1 MKPCH
6 VTVIRGG
13 ISSEREVSL
22 ASGQGVIEALQQVGY
37 RVTDLVANDD
47 LSEIVQS
54 LTNDRPDVIFNALH
68 GRFGEDGTIQGVFE
82 WMNIPYTHSGI
93 CASAIAMDKAL
104 SRTLLAEAGLPVA
117 KGLVIQITDILNA
130 DPLPPP
136 YVVKPLKEGSS
147 VGVFIIW
154 DQKDS
159 NVQRENIYK
168 NWKFGEQAL
177 VEEYIPGKE
186 LTVCVV
192 NKKAL
197 TITDICPTSTDAHS
211 FYDYDAKYKVG
222 QSVHRLPAKI
232 HPKAFEQAL
241 DYAQQAHDVLGCNA
255 ASRTDFRYDNTLH
268 HDKEP
273 GKLFILEVNTQPGM
287 TPTSL
292 LPEQAAY
299 CGMSYPE
306 LCAWL
311 VEQAR
316 CRT

>member
-136 YVVKPLKEGSS
+136 YVVKPLK
-147 VGVFIIW
+147 
-154 DQKDS
+154 
-159 NVQRENIYK
+159 
-168 NWKFGEQAL
+168 
-177 VEEYIPGKE
+177 
-186 LTVCVV
+186 
-192 NKKAL
+192 
-197 TITDICPTSTDAHS
+197 
-211 FYDYDAKYKVG
+211 
-222 QSVHRLPAKI
+222 
-232 HPKAFEQAL
+232 
-241 DYAQQAHDVLGCNA
+241 
-255 ASRTDFRYDNTLH
+255 
-268 HDKEP
+268 
-273 GKLFILEVNTQPGM
+273 
-287 TPTSL
+287 
-292 LPEQAAY
+292 
-299 CGMSYPE
+299 
-306 LCAWL
+306 
-311 VEQAR
+311 
-316 CRT
+316 